1 MLFSSLFYIFFLHI
15 LLIPLFHNSIN
26 ALLGLNM
33 LFFPGMETIGSV
45 DDLLDF
51 SLDIGEEDDD
61 EDKHR
66 KSCPSLNSKCG
77 NPSLFNSLVPED
89 PNHSYSVSLIFLF

>member
-1 MLFSSLFYIFFLHI
+1 
-15 LLIPLFHNSIN
+15 
-26 ALLGLNM
+26 M